1 MNNNTK
7 PLTRYFSIQLTTN
20 MAKTILSLLIIS
32 LSLNLNAQKFKDSLQ
47 SNTRP
52 KIGLVLS
59 GGGAKGFAHIGV
71 LKVLEEMNMPIDY
84 ISGTSMGSIIGA
96 FYAMGY
102 SAIEIEKL
110 VLSQDWNELLTDEI
124 SRKFIHVKD
133 KQDLDRY
140 VISFPIKPKGIQIP
154 AGIVKGQNIINLFD
168 RHTIEYHDKNDFRK
182 FPIPFVC
189 IATDLETGDAVVL
202 DKGNISE
209 ALRASMSIP
218 TVFTPIEIDG
228 KLLADGGMINNFP
241 VEEVV
246 KMGADIVIGV
256 DVQTGPK
263 NKDQLNSIEDIINQ
277 TVSLM
282 AKKEFIKNRRLCD
295 IYIKPDIKGYTVAD
309 FEKADSL
316 IHRGEQIHPSQMKEL
331 KQIIDEHK
339 LIKTQIQN
347 YPIVTDST
355 QFFINNLVINGLK
368 HVRKST
374 FLGKLDIEIRNWT
387 SIKKI
392 QKGINRAYG
401 SKYFDKIDF
410 QLKGN
415 LEKTLVINVV
425 ERRSN
430 RFNVG
435 MHYDDDNKASVLLN
449 TTFQNKI
456 QDGSSLSLDLKLSE
470 NPRFTATYNLDNGL
484 KPGYQF
490 KLDINDSEV
499 FAFEDGEKVG
509 SFDLKYLKLD
519 ANIHSTFKESYSI
532 GLGGKM
538 EVYRAST
545 NIVQPDLDDS
555 SEDYY
560 FAYYAF
566 INMDSH
572 ERGYYPKKGFSLYGE
587 YKLITNNGTTLD
599 GNGKPVSVAYM
610 KAQKAI
616 SLSPK
621 LTLYPKFFG
630 RVVWGRDIPEVFQTY
645 TGGQDQSN
653 YFDIQVPFLGL
664 RRMEL
669 ASSNSFIFRSDVQFE
684 LFKNNYLILK
694 PNIGKVVED
703 VNSALT
709 KGQWIKGIGLT
720 YSYNSL
726 VGPMEVTFSLSD
738 VETKVRGFIN
748 LGYWF

>member
-1 MNNNTK
+1 MPK
-7 PLTRYFSIQLTTN
+7 IL
-20 MAKTILSLLIIS
+20 LSLLIIVMN
-32 LSLNLNAQKFKDSLQ
+32 LNLNAQSIKDSLQ
-47 SNTRP
+47 ENSRP

-71 LKVLEEMNMPIDY
+71 LKVLEELNMPIDY

-102 SAIEIEKL
+102 SASEIEKL
-110 VLSQDWNELLTDEI
+110 VLSQDWEELLTDEI
-124 SRKFIHVKD
+124 SRKYIHVKD

-140 VISFPIKPKGIQIP
+140 VISFPIKPKGIRIP
-154 AGIVKGQNIINLFD
+154 AGIVKGQNILNLFD
-168 RHTIEYHDKNDFRK
+168 RHTIEYHGNTDFRK

-209 ALRASMSIP
+209 ALRASMAIP

-241 VEEVV
+241 VEEVI

-263 NKDQLNSIEDIINQ
+263 NKDELISIEDIINQ
-277 TVSLM
+277 TISLM
-282 AKKEFIKNRRLCD
+282 AKKEFIKNRKLCD
-295 IYIKPDIKGYTVAD
+295 IYIKPDISGYSMTS
-309 FEKADSL
+309 FQKAGSL
-316 IHRGEQIHPSQMKEL
+316 IKRGEQIPQEQILEL
-331 KQIIDEHK
+331 KQIISK
-339 LIKTQIQN
+339 YQLTKPQNQN
-347 YPIVTDST
+347 YPYATDST
-355 QFFINNLVINGLK
+355 MFFINNLVINGLEN
-368 HVRKST
+368 VREST
-374 FLGKLDIEIRNWT
+374 LLGKLDVETRAWT
-387 SIKKI
+387 SLKEI

-401 SKYFDKIDF
+401 SKYFDKVNF
-410 QLKGN
+410 QLKGGF
-415 LEKTLVINVV
+415 EKTLVINVK
-425 ERRSN
+425 ERSSS

-470 NPRFTATYNLDNGL
+470 NPRFTATYNIDNGI

-499 FAFEDGEKVG
+499 FSFEDSEKVG

-519 ANIHSTFKESYSI
+519 ANLHSTFRESYSI

-538 EVYRAST
+538 EFYRVST
-545 NIVQPDLDDS
+545 NIKNINIDEQF
-555 SEDYY
+555 EDYY
-560 FAYYAF
+560 FTYYAF

-572 ERGYYPKKGFSLYGE
+572 DKGYYPKKGFSLYGE
-587 YKLITNNGTTLD
+587 YKLITNNGSTLD
-599 GNGKPVSVAYM
+599 GNSKPGSVAYL
-610 KAQKAI
+610 KAQQAI
-616 SLSPK
+616 TLNSR

-630 RVVWGRDIPEVFQTY
+630 RVVWGSDIPQVFQTY
-645 TGGQDQSN
+645 TGGQDQTN
-653 YFDIQVPFLGL
+653 YFDIQIPFIGL

-669 ASSNSFIFRSDVQFE
+669 ASSNSFIFRADVQFE
-684 LFKNNYLILK
+684 LFKNNYLVLM
-694 PNIGKVVED
+694 PNIGKIVED

-709 KGQWIKGIGLT
+709 KGRWIKGIGLT

-726 VGPMEVTFSLSD
+726 VGPMEVTFGLSD
-738 VETKVRGFIN
+738 VETRVRGFIA

>member
-1 MNNNTK
+1 MH
-7 PLTRYFSIQLTTN
+7 RI
-20 MAKTILSLLIIS
+20 ILSLLILLFS
-32 LSLNLNAQKFKDSLQ
+32 FNLSAQNTKDSLTQ
-47 SNTRP
+47 SSRP

-71 LKVLEEMNMPIDY
+71 LKVLEKMNMPIDY

-102 SAIEIEKL
+102 SANEIEKL
-110 VLSQDWNELLTDEI
+110 VLSQDWRSLLKDEI

-133 KQDLDRY
+133 KAKLDRY
-140 VISFPIKPKGIQIP
+140 VISFPIKPKGIQLP
-154 AGIVKGQNIINLFD
+154 AGIVKGQNIINLFE
-168 RHTIEYHDKNDFRK
+168 RYTIEYHDKTDFRK

-189 IATDLETGDAVVL
+189 IATDLETGEAVVL
-202 DKGNISE
+202 DKGNIAE
-209 ALRASMSIP
+209 ALRASMAIP

-228 KLLADGGMINNFP
+228 RLLADGGMINNFP
-241 VEEVV
+241 VEEVI

-263 NKDQLNSIEDIINQ
+263 SKDELNSIEDIINQ

-282 AKKEFIKNRRLCD
+282 AKKEFIKNRKLCD
-295 IYIKPDIKGYTVAD
+295 IYIKPDINGYTVAD

-316 IHRGEQIHPSQMKEL
+316 IHRGEQIRP
-331 KQIIDEHK
+331 KQISELNKIITKHK
-339 LIKTQIQN
+339 LIKRQKQN

-355 QFFINNLVINGLK
+355 QYFINNIIINGLK
-368 HVRKST
+368 HVRKAT
-374 FLGKLDIEIRNWT
+374 ILGKLDIETRTWT

-401 SKYFDKIDF
+401 SKYFDKVVF
-410 QLKGN
+410 QLKGDIG
-415 LEKTLVINVV
+415 KTLVINVT

-519 ANIHSTFKESYSI
+519 ANLHSTFRESYSI
-532 GLGGKM
+532 GIGGKM
-538 EVYRAST
+538 ELYRASS
-545 NIVQPDLDDS
+545 NIKTPELDATD
-555 SEDYY
+555 EDY
-560 FAYYAF
+560 FFTYYAF

-572 ERGYYPKKGFSLYGE
+572 EKGYYPKKGFSLYGE
-587 YKLITNNGTTLD
+587 YKLITNDGVALD
-599 GNGKPVSVAYM
+599 GNGRPASVAFM

-616 SLSPK
+616 SINNR

-630 RVVWGRDIPEVFQTY
+630 RVIWGKAIPNVFNTY
-645 TGGQDQSN
+645 TGGLDQTN
-653 YFDIQVPFLGL
+653 YFDIQIPFVGL

-669 ASSNSFIFRSDVQFE
+669 ASSNSFIFRTDIQFE

-709 KGQWIKGIGLT
+709 EGQWIKGVGLT
-720 YSYNSL
+720 YSYNSI
-726 VGPMEVTFSLSD
+726 VGPMEVTLSLSD
-738 VETKVRGFIN
+738 IENRLRGFIN

>member
-1 MNNNTK
+1 M
-7 PLTRYFSIQLTTN
+7 P
-20 MAKTILSLLIIS
+20 KTLFSLLII
-32 LSLNLNAQKFKDSLQ
+32 LVSLNLNAQSIKDSLQ
-47 SNTRP
+47 ENSRP

-71 LKVLEEMNMPIDY
+71 LKRLEELNMPIDY

-102 SAIEIEKL
+102 SANEIEKL
-110 VLSQDWNELLTDEI
+110 VLNQDWNELLTDEI
-124 SRKFIHVKD
+124 SRKYIHVKD
-133 KQDLDRY
+133 KQALDRY

-154 AGIVKGQNIINLFD
+154 AGIVIGQNIINLFD
-168 RHTIEYHDKNDFRK
+168 RYTIEYHDKTDFRK

-209 ALRASMSIP
+209 ALRASMAIP
-218 TVFTPIEIDG
+218 TVFTPIEING

-241 VEEVV
+241 VEEVI

-256 DVQTGPK
+256 DVQTGPRS
-263 NKDQLNSIEDIINQ
+263 KDKLNSIEDIINQ

-282 AKKEFIKNRRLCD
+282 AKKEFLKNRKLCD
-295 IYIKPDIKGYTVAD
+295 IYIKPDIDGYTVAN
-309 FEKADSL
+309 FQKADSL
-316 IHRGEQIHPSQMKEL
+316 IKRGEQIPPKQVLELKEL
-331 KQIIDEHK
+331 INKYQ
-339 LIKTQIQN
+339 LTQTQNQN
-347 YPIVTDST
+347 YPHITDST
-355 QFFINNLVINGLK
+355 KFFINNLVINGLK

-374 FLGKLDIEIRNWT
+374 LLGKLDIETRTWT
-387 SIKKI
+387 SLKRI

-401 SKYFDKIDF
+401 SKYFDKVDF
-410 QLKGN
+410 QLKGT
-415 LEKTLVINVV
+415 LERTLVINVK

-470 NPRFTATYNLDNGL
+470 NPRFTAIYNLDNGL
-484 KPGYQF
+484 KPGYQL

-499 FAFEDGEKVG
+499 FTFENNQKVG
-509 SFDLKYLKLD
+509 SFDFKYLKLD
-519 ANIHSTFKESYSI
+519 ANLHSTFRESYSI
-532 GLGGKM
+532 GFGGKM
-538 EVYRAST
+538 EVYRVST
-545 NIVQPDLDDS
+545 NIKNPNDDDDNDGHF
-555 SEDYY
+555 EDHY
-560 FAYYAF
+560 FTYYAF

-572 ERGYYPKKGFSLYGE
+572 DKGYYPKKGFSLYGE
-587 YKLITNNGTTLD
+587 YKLITNNGATLD
-599 GNGKPVSVAYM
+599 NSSKPGSVVYLR
-610 KAQKAI
+610 AQKAI
-616 SLSPK
+616 AFSNR

-630 RVVWGRDIPEVFQTY
+630 RIVWGRDIPEVFQTY
-645 TGGQDQSN
+645 TGGQDQTS
-653 YFDIQVPFLGL
+653 YFDIQVPFVGL

-669 ASSNSFIFRSDVQFE
+669 ASSNSFVFRTDIQFE

-694 PNIGKVVED
+694 PNIGKVVND
-703 VNSALT
+703 INSALT
-709 KGQWIKGIGLT
+709 KGRWVKGVGLT

-738 VETKVRGFIN
+738 IETKVRGFIS

>member
-1 MNNNTK
+1 MDNKKIN
-7 PLTRYFSIQLTTN
+7 RYFSTQLPTH
-20 MAKTILSLLIIS
+20 MAKTTLSLLIIL
-32 LSLNLNAQKFKDSLQ
+32 LSLNLNAQKVTDSVQ
-47 SNTRP
+47 NNRRP

-71 LKVLEEMNMPIDY
+71 LKVLEELNMPIDY

-102 SAIEIEKL
+102 SATDIEKL
-110 VLSQDWNELLTDEI
+110 VLNQDWEELLSDKV
-124 SRKFIHVKD
+124 SRKYIHVKD
-133 KQDLDRY
+133 KVNLDRY
-140 VISFPIKPKGIQIP
+140 VVSFPIKPKGIRIP
-154 AGIVKGQNIINLFD
+154 AGIVQGQNIINLFEQS
-168 RHTIEYHDKNDFRK
+168 TIKFHNQTDFRK

-202 DKGNISE
+202 DKGNISQ
-209 ALRASMSIP
+209 ALRASMAIP
-218 TVFTPIEIDG
+218 TVFTPVEIDG

-241 VEEVV
+241 VEEVI

-256 DVQTGPK
+256 DVQTGPRDK
-263 NKDQLNSIEDIINQ
+263 SELNSIEDIINQ
-277 TVSLM
+277 AVSLM
-282 AKKEFIKNRRLCD
+282 AKKEFEKNRKYCD
-295 IYIKPDIKGYTVAD
+295 IYIKPNIKKYSIAD

-316 IHRGEQIHPSQMKEL
+316 IHLGETEARSQVEL
-331 KQIIDEHK
+331 LKAVIQKHQ
-339 LIKTQIQN
+339 LIKTQNQN
-347 YPIVTDST
+347 YPVVTDSS
-355 QFFINNLVINGLK
+355 QFFIDQIQINGLK

-374 FLGKLDIEIRNWT
+374 MLGKLDIEIRNWI
-387 SIKKI
+387 SIKDIK
-392 QKGINRAYG
+392 KGINRAYG
-401 SKYFDKIDF
+401 SKYFDKINY
-410 QLKGN
+410 QLIGDT
-415 LEKTLVINVV
+415 EKTLVIDVK

-499 FAFEDGEKVG
+499 FAFEDGEKIG

-519 ANIHSTFKESYSI
+519 ANLHSTFRESYSMGI
-532 GLGGKM
+532 GGKM
-538 EVYRAST
+538 EVYRVST
-545 NIVQPDLDDS
+545 NIVQPNIDAS
-555 SEDYY
+555 EEDYY
-560 FAYYAF
+560 FTYYAF

-587 YKLITNNGTTLD
+587 YKLITNNGSTLD
-599 GNGKPVSVAYM
+599 GNSKPGSVAYL

-616 SLSPK
+616 SFSPR
-621 LTLYPKFFG
+621 LTIYPKFFG
-630 RVVWGRDIPEVFQTY
+630 RVVWGRAIPEVFQTY
-645 TGGQDQSN
+645 TGGQDQTN
-653 YFDIQVPFLGL
+653 YFDIQVPFVGL

-703 VNSALT
+703 INSALT
-709 KGQWIKGIGLT
+709 KGRWIKGIGLT

-738 VETKVRGFIN
+738 VETRVRGFIN

>member
-1 MNNNTK
+1 M
-7 PLTRYFSIQLTTN
+7 P
-20 MAKTILSLLIIS
+20 KTLLSLLVILI
-32 LSLNLNAQKFKDSLQ
+32 SLNLNAQSIKDSLQ
-47 SNTRP
+47 ENSRP

-71 LKVLEEMNMPIDY
+71 LKVLEKMNMPIDY

-102 SAIEIEKL
+102 SANEIEKL
-110 VLSQDWNELLTDEI
+110 VLSQDWEELLTDKV
-124 SRKFIHVKD
+124 SRKYIHVKD
-133 KQDLDRY
+133 KHDLDRY

-168 RHTIEYHDKNDFRK
+168 RYTIEYHNKTNFRK
-182 FPIPFVC
+182 FPIPFIC

-209 ALRASMSIP
+209 ALRASMAIP

-228 KLLADGGMINNFP
+228 KLLADGGMVNNFP
-241 VEEVV
+241 VEEVI

-256 DVQTGPK
+256 DVQTGPRS
-263 NKDQLNSIEDIINQ
+263 KDQLNSIEDIINQ
-277 TVSLM
+277 AISLM
-282 AKKEFIKNRRLCD
+282 GKREFVKNRKLCD
-295 IYIKPDIKGYTVAD
+295 IYIKPNIKGYSMAS
-309 FEKADSL
+309 FQKADSL
-316 IHRGEQIHPSQMKEL
+316 IKRGEQIPQEQILEL
-331 KQIIDEHK
+331 KQIISK
-339 LIKTQIQN
+339 YQLTKTQNQN
-347 YPIVTDST
+347 YPYTTDST
-355 QFFINNLVINGLK
+355 KFFINNLVLNGLK

-374 FLGKLDIEIRNWT
+374 LLGKLDIETKTWT
-387 SIKKI
+387 SLKNI

-401 SKYFDKIDF
+401 SRYFDKVNF
-410 QLKGN
+410 QLKGT
-415 LEKTLVINVV
+415 LEKTLVINVT
-425 ERRSN
+425 ERNSN

-499 FAFEDGEKVG
+499 FAFEDNEKVG

-519 ANIHSTFKESYSI
+519 ANLHSTFRESYSI
-532 GLGGKM
+532 GFGGKM
-538 EVYRAST
+538 EFYRVST
-545 NIVQPDLDDS
+545 NIKNTITDDHFK
-555 SEDYY
+555 DYY
-560 FAYYAF
+560 FTYYAF

-572 ERGYYPKKGFSLYGE
+572 DKGYYPKKGFSLYGE
-587 YKLITNNGTTLD
+587 YKLITNNGSTLD
-599 GNGKPVSVAYM
+599 GNEKPGSVAYLRA
-610 KAQKAI
+610 KQAI
-616 SLSPK
+616 AFSNR
-621 LTLYPKFFG
+621 LTLYPQFFG

-645 TGGQDQSN
+645 TGGQDQTN
-653 YFDIQVPFLGL
+653 YFDIQVPFIGL

-669 ASSNSFIFRSDVQFE
+669 ASSNSFIFRTDIQFE

-694 PNIGKVVED
+694 PNVGKIVED
-703 VNSALT
+703 INSALT
-709 KGQWIKGIGLT
+709 KGRWIKGIGIT

-726 VGPMEVTFSLSD
+726 VGPMEVTFGLSD
-738 VETKVRGFIN
+738 IETKVRGFIN